1 MKVKD
6 GKLTFTA
13 KLNYNWQHAYSTHA
27 SGSLSISGCG
37 RKKAEKAAA
46 TARIIE
52 LLEDSHSSV
61 AWNLM
66 NEFGNKY
73 VAIQVYKINGVQVR
87 ERMQDGMHVLDAV
100 VQVLKEKPE
109 TRHFYFDGSMG

>member
-73 VAIQVYKINGVQVR
+73 VAIQVFKINGVQIR
-87 ERMQDGMHVLDAV
+87 EDMEDGMDVLSAI
-100 VQVLKEKPE
+100 VQHLKEHPE
-109 TRHFYFDGSMG
+109 ERYFHFSGQIG